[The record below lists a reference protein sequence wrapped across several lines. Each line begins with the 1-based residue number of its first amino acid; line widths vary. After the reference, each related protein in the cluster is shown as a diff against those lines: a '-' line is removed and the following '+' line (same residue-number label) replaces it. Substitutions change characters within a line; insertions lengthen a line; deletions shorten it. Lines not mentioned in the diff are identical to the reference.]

1 MRLPLQGALTNRIPV
16 AGPDISDL
24 EVSLVADAARGG
36 FYQGANLYQSR
47 FEQEFAG
54 YVGVSHAV
62 ALPSCTSAIHLA
74 LAAMGVG
81 PGDEVI
87 VPDITWI
94 ATVAPVLYLGATP
107 IFADVDPTTWCV
119 APTSVEHCLSK
130 RTKAI
135 IGVDLY
141 GGMCD
146 WARLRGLARAA
157 NVRLIE
163 DAAEAIGSSWMNQRA
178 GSLADVGAFS
188 FHGSNTMTTGE
199 GGMLVTND
207 GDLLARVLRLR
218 DHGRAPNDFF
228 FENEEVGFKY
238 RMSAVQAAMGLG
250 QLSRL
255 QQFLDK
261 KRRIFSLYSEHLGG
275 LDGVAL
281 NAEPAGLYNS
291 YWMSTVVWDE
301 SYDILKKGVMA
312 RLASRGID
320 SRPFFNPLS
329 SLPALSSVASTKPA
343 RERNKI
349 AYGLSERGIN
359 LPSALCL
366 EDDDVL
372 WAACVLRAALE
383 SSRVAPVSALE
394 RPSAV
399 APGAAL
405 PASPEKVAIP
415 SRSAA

>member
-1 MRLPLQGALTNRIPV
+1 
-16 AGPDISDL
+16 
-24 EVSLVADAARGG
+24 
-36 FYQGANLYQSR
+36 
-47 FEQEFAG
+47 
-54 YVGVSHAV
+54 
-62 ALPSCTSAIHLA
+62 
-74 LAAMGVG
+74 MGVG

-107 IFADVDPTTWCV
+107 IFADVDPVTWCI
-119 APTSVEHCLSK
+119 APTSVEQCLSK

-146 WARLRGLARAA
+146 WARLKGLARTA
-157 NVRLIE
+157 NVKLIE
-163 DAAEAIGSSWMNQRA
+163 DAAEAVGSSWMSQRA
-178 GSLADVGAFS
+178 GSFADVGTFS
-188 FHGSNTMTTGE
+188 FHGSKTMTTGE

-207 GDLLARVLRLR
+207 GDLLARILRLR

-228 FENEEVGFKY
+228 FENEELGFKY

-261 KRRIFSLYSEHLGG
+261 KRRIFSLYAEYLTG
-275 LDGVAL
+275 LEGITL

-291 YWMSTVVWDE
+291 YWMSTVVWDD
-301 SYDILKKGVMA
+301 SYDILKKAVMA
-312 RLASRGID
+312 RLAARGID

-329 SLPALSSVASTKPA
+329 SLPALANIASTRPA
-343 RERNKI
+343 REQNKT
-349 AYGLSERGIN
+349 AYALSERAIN

-383 SSRVAPVSALE
+383 SNRRSPVSSIAC
-394 RPSAV
+394 SV
-399 APGAAL
+399 APGAGAM
-405 PASPEKVAIP
+405 PSVAKGDMP